1 MGGGDGRVIALI
13 DMDCFYVQVEQRLQ
27 PHLWG
32 KPVIVAQYGNVR
44 GGGVLAVSYE
54 ARPFGIR
61 RGGMFAEQAKALCPD
76 VNICY
81 VPCGEHSDKA
91 DLGRYR
97 EASREVFDVIIGFD
111 SRIVVERASVDEAYL
126 DLTELVDYIIDSDTP
141 SLKYSISLEMFP
153 TTHVADGRDVN
164 NNEETEWKY
173 DREENLR
180 HWITEACTQRG
191 HLAILERF
199 LCSFFFQIDACLV
212 DFLERIIMIAKLV
225 CSRHKPGQQTV
236 IPDNYIPEIFR
247 STRIPSV
254 RNLGGKLGH
263 AIMNAFSI
271 ETMSELSEISMQRLC
286 ERFSAQAK
294 WIYEICRGLDDEP
307 VRARDK
313 QTSIAVSK
321 NFPGSSAL
329 TSTSEIQVW
338 LQGLVKELVKRLV
351 DDQAKNERTA
361 CTFHVGCTNNSLS
374 EGTTMGKSCP
384 IVSYAPDALYN
395 AAWAILR
402 HNNKSTDPDTWDPRI
417 VNISLSATRFRDGI
431 DQSSKRIT
439 EWINQKSEQLMAG
452 NESEPASQSRI
463 PDAHNDVPKPNASSR
478 DSASVSGVQNTAHAT
493 HQVEVDQ
500 AQQVAD
506 PGSDDDNADYSTDA
520 FLPNR
525 FQEIPPDLLADMP
538 EDIKTELSM
547 YYHQKTVQQRSHP
560 KTPQPK
566 KNQRRS
572 SKKRITSTSATAEP
586 VNKKKIS
593 DFFKKSS

>member
-1 MGGGDGRVIALI
+1 LLSTMGGGDGRVIALI

-173 DREENLR
+173 DREENLPVGAE
-180 HWITEACTQRG
+180 I
-191 HLAILERF
+191 
-199 LCSFFFQIDACLV
+199 V
-212 DFLERIIMIAKLV
+212 ERIRAEIKEKTQFRCSAGIGSNKMIAKLV

-271 ETMSELSEISMQRLC
+271 ERKQR
-286 ERFSAQAK
+286 
-294 WIYEICRGLDDEP
+294 LDDEP

-402 HNNKSTDPDTWDPRI
+402 HNNKSTDPDTDPPI

-452 NESEPASQSRI
+452 DESEPASQSRI

-538 EDIKTELSM
+538 EDIKT
-547 YYHQKTVQQRSHP
+547 QRVQQRSHP